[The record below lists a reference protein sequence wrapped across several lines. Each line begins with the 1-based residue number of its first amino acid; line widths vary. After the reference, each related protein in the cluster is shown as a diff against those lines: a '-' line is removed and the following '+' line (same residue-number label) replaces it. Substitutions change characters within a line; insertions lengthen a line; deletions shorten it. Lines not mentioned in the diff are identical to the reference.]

1 MLERAAQVSEEI
13 AVRRDT
19 AHIETPWLAPS
30 RLIHDFLGIRF
41 DVPLQDLELGLWKAS
56 VCTRPMT
63 GAKEALTQIH
73 EFGIPYAVVSNCSFS
88 EGVIRYELAKYG
100 LTDYLSFI
108 MVSAEYLAR
117 IPNRLLFD
125 TAAARLGVESQEI
138 WFVGDR
144 LDTDILGAK
153 RASMTALWFCPETQN
168 DRSNEADM
176 VVSSWDE
183 IVRHIQLA
191 IPD

>member
-1 MLERAAQVSEEI
+1 M
-13 AVRRDT
+13 
-19 AHIETPWLAPS
+19 
-30 RLIHDFLGIRF
+30 
-41 DVPLQDLELGLWKAS
+41 
-56 VCTRPMT
+56 M

-100 LTDYLSFI
+100 LPDYLSFI
-108 MVSAEYLAR
+108 MVSADYLAR

-125 TAAARLGVESQEI
+125 TAAARLGVESQDF

-153 RASMTALWFCPETQN
+153 RANMPALWFCPETQN
-168 DRSNEADM
+168 DRSNEVDM
-176 VVSSWDE
+176 VVSNWDE
-183 IVRHIQLA
+183 IVRHIDELFHELFCWIRHA
-191 IPD
+191 WLRALPVLRSRPLSMLRVSSPNFGYHNILPMGAAGRIVGN

>member
-1 MLERAAQVSEEI
+1 
-13 AVRRDT
+13 
-19 AHIETPWLAPS
+19 
-30 RLIHDFLGIRF
+30 LIHDFLGIRF
-41 DVPLQDLELGLWKAS
+41 DVPLQDLELGFWKAS
-56 VCTRPMT
+56 VHTRPMM

-88 EGVIRYELAKYG
+88 EGVIRYELAKCG
-100 LTDYLSFI
+100 LTDHLSFI
-108 MVSAEYLAR
+108 VVSAEYLAR

-125 TAAARLGVESQEI
+125 TAAARLGVESQDI

-153 RASMTALWFCPETQN
+153 RANMTALWFCPETQN
-168 DRSNEADM
+168 DRSNEVDM

>member
-1 MLERAAQVSEEI
+1 VPIAISEKI

-19 AHIETPWLAPS
+19 AHIETPWLALS

-41 DVPLQDLELGLWKAS
+41 DVPLQDLELGFWKAS
-56 VCTRPMT
+56 VHTRPMM

-73 EFGIPYAVVSNCSFS
+73 E
-88 EGVIRYELAKYG
+88 
-100 LTDYLSFI
+100 FI

-125 TAAARLGVESQEI
+125 PAAARLGVESQDI
-138 WFVGDR
+138 WFVSDR

-153 RASMTALWFCPETQN
+153 RANMTALWFCPETQN
-168 DRSNEADM
+168 DRSNEVDM